1 MCVCVLFSAI
11 LGWLTPNL
19 PVNME
24 PVQNLEHFNS
34 FQNVLLSRSSMQ
46 WSVSKRS
53 DDTSKVLSD
62 RFHLGLLANLIE
74 VHLKTTS
81 SSLTSMTHN
90 ASQHVGLT

>member
-11 LGWLTPNL
+11 LGWLAPNL
-19 PVNME
+19 PVN
-24 PVQNLEHFNS
+24 
-34 FQNVLLSRSSMQ
+34 
-46 WSVSKRS
+46 
-53 DDTSKVLSD
+53 

-90 ASQHVGLT
+90 ASQHVGFRFYFPTTFQNIFLSVHHPKAHVLLSMNRLIK